1 MRAVAVRVHALR
13 EMLRLLR
20 RQPGSFFL
28 AVLLA
33 AAAFT
38 VPLAVT
44 SIARS
49 VAPLAQQLPLGPEI
63 SLFLSMSASPAEIR
77 QLQSQLT
84 ARPGV
89 TQVEWITR
97 DAALRALAQRTGSSA
112 LGELK
117 ANPLPDVLVVALAP
131 QTAPAEVEQALGEL
145 RKLPRVES
153 IAADT
158 DWHRKLA
165 AILRAA
171 AAAGALLG
179 AVAATML
186 VLIVLASVQLQL
198 SSAAEY
204 VRVLRL
210 VGADARFIVRPF
222 VYAGALTLAGGAFLA
237 AGLTSAG
244 LIAAA
249 PQAAG
254 LAQLYGATLS
264 LQPLPLEWL
273 AAVTAGS
280 AVVGGAVAALA
291 TRRAMAVTR

>member
-1 MRAVAVRVHALR
+1 MRALAVRAHALR
-13 EMLRLLR
+13 EMFRLLR
-20 RQPGSFFL
+20 RRPGSFVL

-38 VPLAVT
+38 VPLAGAAL
-44 SIARS
+44 ARAA
-49 VAPLAQQLPLGPEI
+49 APLAQQLPLGPEI

-77 QLQSQLT
+77 QLQSQLA

-89 TQVEWITR
+89 TQVDWITR
-97 DAALRALAQRTGSSA
+97 DAALEALAKRTGNIA

-117 ANPLPDVLVVALAP
+117 ANPLPDVLVVVMARK
-131 QTAPAEVEQALGEL
+131 TAPAEVEQALAEL
-145 RKLPRVES
+145 RGLPRVES

-158 DWHRKLA
+158 GWHRKLA
-165 AILRAA
+165 AILRTA
-171 AAAGALLG
+171 AAAGALVGAL
-179 AVAATML
+179 AVALL

-249 PQAAG
+249 PQAAE
-254 LAQLYGATLS
+254 LALLYGATLS

-273 AAVTAGS
+273 AAVAAGS
-280 AVVGGAVAALA
+280 AVIGGTVAAVAA
-291 TRRAMAVTR
+291 RRTLTTPR